1 MIPSRGG
8 QAPLAENFFNN
19 YFNNMSLFSYVLQ
32 ELIQENYF
40 IASIF
45 LYLSIIFLGNIS
57 AFIALWIVIINKI
70 GILGVLGI
78 LVLTYL
84 GDVSGDLLWF
94 NLGKLLKGTRIGFF
108 VLKHLAHQNNKFENA
123 FLKNGL
129 RWFVVSKFFYGSS
142 PPIAFSLGWSNYDI
156 KKVIKI
162 SAIATAFWV
171 PILFG
176 LSFGIIFGI
185 LPLKNINFLNKLEWI
200 FIIGI
205 IAFIFAEILISKLIK
220 KFLLPKF
227 QFLNKYFNNGIENNN
242 EIKIGDK
249 ID

>member
-1 MIPSRGG
+1 
-8 QAPLAENFFNN
+8 
-19 YFNNMSLFSYVLQ
+19 MSSFLYILQ
-32 ELIQENYF
+32 ELIKENYF

-45 LYLSIIFLGNIS
+45 LYLSIIFLGNIAS
-57 AFIALWIVIINKI
+57 FIAFWIVIINKI
-70 GILGVLGI
+70 GAFGILGI
-78 LVLTYL
+78 LILTYL
-84 GDVSGDLLWF
+84 GDVSGDILWF
-94 NLGKLLKGTRIGFF
+94 NLGKLLKGTKIGFF

-129 RWFVVSKFFYGSS
+129 RWFVISKFFYGSS
-142 PPIAFSLGWSNYDI
+142 PLIAFSLGWSNYNI

-162 SAIATAFWV
+162 SAITTAFWV

-205 IAFIFAEILISKLIK
+205 IAFIFTEILISKLIK

-227 QFLNKYFNNGIENNN
+227 QFLNKYFNNGENNNSIENN
-242 EIKIGDK
+242 K

>member
-1 MIPSRGG
+1 
-8 QAPLAENFFNN
+8 
-19 YFNNMSLFSYVLQ
+19 MSSFLYILQ
-32 ELIQENYF
+32 ELIKENYF

-45 LYLSIIFLGNIS
+45 LYLSIIFLGNIAS
-57 AFIALWIVIINKI
+57 FIAFWIVVVNKI
-70 GILGVLGI
+70 GAFGVLGVLI
-78 LVLTYL
+78 LTYL
-84 GDVSGDLLWF
+84 GDVSGDILWF
-94 NLGKLLKGTRIGFF
+94 NLGKLLKDTRIGFF

-129 RWFVVSKFFYGSS
+129 RWFIFSKFFYGSS

-162 SAIATAFWV
+162 SAIASAFWV
-171 PILFG
+171 SILFG

-200 FIIGI
+200 FVIGI

-227 QFLNKYFNNGIENNN
+227 QFLNKYFNNGENNNSIENN
-242 EIKIGDK
+242 K